1 MPTSYKHF
9 STDER
14 ECLLVMLTKKWTQSE
29 MARELQRSESSISRE
44 LRRNRDEKGKY
55 SPAKAADA
63 YKQRRKKCGRPK
75 KLNDPKLKKK
85 VEERLEMKWSPEQ
98 IDGRFRLETGACQIS
113 YATIYRAYVNGEIH
127 VSKNCFRRKRRPA
140 TPHNEEK
147 RGRIH
152 EYPSIHNR
160 PKAAETKSEPGHWEG
175 DTVRGAQRRGALAT
189 FADRKTKYLVAQVMK
204 DRKAETLNRHAEI
217 AFSGFPKS
225 RKRTFT
231 VDHGNEFFSYKDF
244 EKRVGTK
251 VFFADPYASW
261 QRGLNENT
269 NGLLRQYYPKGFDFL
284 NLSQSD
290 LDAIVFQLNTRPR
303 KTLGFRTPFEIFF
316 KKSLHL
322 Y

>member
-1 MPTSYKHF
+1 
-9 STDER
+9 
-14 ECLLVMLTKKWTQSE
+14 
-29 MARELQRSESSISRE
+29 
-44 LRRNRDEKGKY
+44 
-55 SPAKAADA
+55 
-63 YKQRRKKCGRPK
+63 
-75 KLNDPKLKKK
+75 
-85 VEERLEMKWSPEQ
+85 
-98 IDGRFRLETGACQIS
+98 
-113 YATIYRAYVNGEIH
+113 
-127 VSKNCFRRKRRPA
+127 
-140 TPHNEEK
+140 
-147 RGRIH
+147 
-152 EYPSIHNR
+152 
-160 PKAAETKSEPGHWEG
+160 
-175 DTVRGAQRRGALAT
+175 
-189 FADRKTKYLVAQVMK
+189 MK

-244 EKRVGTK
+244 EKRVGTR

-269 NGLLRQYYPKGFDFL
+269 NGLLRQYYPKGYDFL

-290 LDAIVFQLNTRPR
+290 LDAVVFQLNTRPR